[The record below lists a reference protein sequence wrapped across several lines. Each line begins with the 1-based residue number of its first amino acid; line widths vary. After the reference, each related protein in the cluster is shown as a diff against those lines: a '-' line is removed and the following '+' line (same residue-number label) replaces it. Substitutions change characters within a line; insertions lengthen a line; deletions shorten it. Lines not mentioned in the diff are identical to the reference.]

1 MKPLAGAGSVAAIE
15 AWLIARVEGST
26 GIAREEIDIS
36 RPFAYFG
43 LSSSSAVSLSGD
55 LEDLLGRPLPAT
67 LVWDYPT
74 IECLARHLAGCA
86 DAVKTGSGRDPG
98 QPPT

>member
-43 LSSSSAVSLSGD
+43 LSSSSAVS
-55 LEDLLGRPLPAT
+55 R
-67 LVWDYPT
+67 LV
-74 IECLARHLAGCA
+74 
-86 DAVKTGSGRDPG
+86 
-98 QPPT
+98 